1 MSILTQAIRHSAAR
15 LLGHLG
21 EQLVP
26 GSCLLC
32 NADSGRSLL
41 CSPCGNELPRLT
53 PDRCPRCARPHVQ
66 TRKQPGTR
74 DDDGAA
80 CCADCQRKA
89 PPYQRTLA
97 PFRYAFPVDRIIH
110 ALKYA
115 QQLPVAYW
123 AAQQMAPTLGE
134 APFDHLLP
142 LPLHPSRL
150 RQRGFNQA
158 LEIARHLE
166 NWGVGPVDRQA
177 LYRQRP
183 TAPQAGLPYRER
195 AANVRGAFAC
205 SRRFDGARLLL
216 IDDVMTSG
224 ETAGE
229 CCRVLLQHGAGE
241 VSVAVLARALRPDS
255 VV

>member
-1 MSILTQAIRHSAAR
+1 MR
-15 LLGHLG
+15 
-21 EQLVP
+21 
-26 GSCLLC
+26 
-32 NADSGRSLL
+32 
-41 CSPCGNELPRLT
+41 
-53 PDRCPRCARPHVQ
+53 
-66 TRKQPGTR
+66 
-74 DDDGAA
+74 
-80 CCADCQRKA
+80 
-89 PPYQRTLA
+89 
-97 PFRYAFPVDRIIH
+97 
-110 ALKYA
+110 
-115 QQLPVAYW
+115 
-123 AAQQMAPTLGE
+123 PTLGDK
-134 APFDHLLP
+134 PYDQLLP

-166 NWGVGPVDRQA
+166 NRGCGPVDRKA

-205 SRRFDGARLLL
+205 ARRFDGARLLL

-229 CCRVLLQHGAGE
+229 CCRILIAQGARE